1 MQVRSGNSK
10 QKYAKILGNII
21 NKHRKAIKKSMY
33 LIAAESGIA
42 KSSWRE
48 IELGERANLNLI
60 TFCKIAEGL
69 DIPADKLL
77 AELYQKLGKDFSF
90 TDLNN

>member
-1 MQVRSGNSK
+1 MQYSNK
-10 QKYAKILGNII
+10 ADLYTKTLGSVIR
-21 NKHRKAIKKSMY
+21 KHRLKNKKSMY
-33 LIAAESGIA
+33 LISAESSIA

-48 IELGERANLNLI
+48 IELGSRDTSLS

-69 DIPADKLL
+69 GIPADELL
-77 AELYQKLGKDFSF
+77 RELLNDLGKNFSF

>member
-1 MQVRSGNSK
+1 MQEN
-10 QKYAKILGNII
+10 
-21 NKHRKAIKKSMY
+21 IKKINSYIKVLGKIIKEHRIQNKKSIY
-33 LIAAESGIA
+33 LISAESSIA

-48 IELGERANLNLI
+48 IELGVREDINFL

-69 DIPADKLL
+69 DMAPHELL
-77 AELYQKLGKDFSF
+77 KELSDKLGKDFSF

>member
-1 MQVRSGNSK
+1 MQAKSINSK
-10 QKYAKILGNII
+10 QTYVKNLGNII
-21 NKHRKAIKKSMY
+21 KKHRKALKKSMY
-33 LIAAESGIA
+33 LISAESGIA

-48 IELGERANLNLI
+48 IELGERANISLP
-60 TFCKIAEGL
+60 TFCKMAEGL

-77 AELYQKLGKDFSF
+77 EELLQKLGKDFSF